1 MGQALRRQRPTVVP
15 RSRYTL
21 VRALL
26 AVSVILV
33 VGLSVA
39 VAILAYNGNE
49 VGSTSA
55 ARPLEP
61 IRYGNFNPL
70 TGRPDSISEA
80 SEVGTSQY
88 RLGRR
93 QP

>member
-39 VAILAYNGNE
+39 VVILADDGNE

-61 IRYGNFNPL
+61 IRYGNFNPA
-70 TGRPDSISEA
+70 TGRPESVSET
-80 SEVGTSQY
+80 SGFGTSQD
-88 RLGRR
+88 RPGRP